1 MGDDE
6 GYHLK
11 RRSFPPP
18 APLLSLALF
27 GFGNHFI
34 KSAANLICDE
44 VRGVKFHGN
53 SGIKRRA
60 KEVGEERLQGEK
72 GAGNFG
78 V

>member
-1 MGDDE
+1 MTEDTISNAEVFLPRHPCLPGLCLI
-6 GYHLK
+6 LK
-11 RRSFPPP
+11 SFP
-18 APLLSLALF
+18 
-27 GFGNHFI
+27 N

-44 VRGVKFHGN
+44 VRGVKFYGN
-53 SGIKRRA
+53 SGIKRQA

>member
-6 GYHLK
+6 GHHLK

-18 APLLSLALF
+18 APLPSLALF
-27 GFGNHFI
+27 GFGNHSI
-34 KSAANLICDE
+34 KSAANLIFDE
-44 VRGVKFHGN
+44 VCGVKFYGN
-53 SGIKRRA
+53 SGIKRQA
-60 KEVGEERLQGEK
+60 KEVGEERLQGEM